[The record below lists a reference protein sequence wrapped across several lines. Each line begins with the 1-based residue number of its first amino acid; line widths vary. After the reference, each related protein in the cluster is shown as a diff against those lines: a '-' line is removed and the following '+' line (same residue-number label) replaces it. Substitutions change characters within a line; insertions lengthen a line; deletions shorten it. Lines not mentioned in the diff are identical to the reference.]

1 MDNHMIGSDSSFQ
14 IGIVYE
20 ESITNQI
27 IEAATE
33 ILGMIGFWI
42 TPYIHVL
49 CVGLDADT
57 ILEMFGEQFLL
68 WCKESGYAKTLKLLG
83 RSLKDFLTNLDAL
96 HDHLSII
103 YTKMNAPSF
112 RCSEENGTLLL
123 HYYSAR
129 KLDSIVI
136 GVVKSVGRE
145 LYDSE
150 VDVSF
155 VVRKGPEHD
164 HSVFS
169 IKEIGPCSNDVS
181 CKEILVPVIA
191 PIPFC
196 KSISITP
203 EMFCAV
209 FPFHV
214 IFDNDLNILQ
224 VGHSLGVLL
233 SYISNNSS
241 SRKLLTYFKL
251 ERPHFEPSFQAILN
265 HINTIY
271 VLRLISQTT
280 NTNELRLM
288 GQMIYMEMT
297 GNMLFLCSPRIKSL
311 EDLES
316 NKMYI
321 SDIPIHD
328 AMRAL
333 IIMEVEKEMIRG
345 DIDMLQWTRQHL
357 DEEMN
362 KMKKLLNDI
371 LPIPA
376 MEALMA
382 NQQVEA
388 ELFESVTI
396 LFSDIEGFTKI
407 GQSCPPEEVV
417 NMLNELYHWFDL
429 IVGWNDVYKVCILTE
444 LIRKIL
450 MYSILGH
457 LYS

>member
-1 MDNHMIGSDSSFQ
+1 
-14 IGIVYE
+14 
-20 ESITNQI
+20 
-27 IEAATE
+27 
-33 ILGMIGFWI
+33 
-42 TPYIHVL
+42 
-49 CVGLDADT
+49 
-57 ILEMFGEQFLL
+57 MFGEQFLL
-68 WCKESGYAKTLKLLG
+68 WCQESGYAKTLQLLG

-96 HDHLSII
+96 HDHLSIV
-103 YTKMNAPSF
+103 YTNMHAPSF
-112 RCSEENGTLLL
+112 RCTEEDGTLLL
-123 HYYSAR
+123 HYYSKR

-145 LYDSE
+145 LYDLE

-155 VVRKGPEHD
+155 VIRKGPKHD

-169 IKEIGPCSNDVS
+169 IKEIGPCDNISRKELLVS
-181 CKEILVPVIA
+181 KIA
-191 PIPFC
+191 PLPFD

-203 EMFCAV
+203 DMFCAV

-214 IFDNDLNILQ
+214 IFDHNLNIIQ
-224 VGHSLGVLL
+224 VGQSLNLLL
-233 SYISNNSS
+233 SYLYNDSDKN
-241 SRKLLTYFKL
+241 LLTIFKL
-251 ERPHFEPSFQAILN
+251 ERPQFEPSFKAILN

-271 VLRLISQTT
+271 VLRLIGQASG
-280 NTNELRLM
+280 TNELRLM
-288 GQMIYMEMT
+288 GQMIYMSHT
-297 GNMLFLCSPRIKSL
+297 NQILFLCSPRIKSL

-333 IIMEVEKEMIRG
+333 IIMEVEKEMIMG
-345 DIDMLQWTRQHL
+345 DMNMLQWARKHL
-357 DEEMN
+357 DEEMG
-362 KMKKLLNDI
+362 KMKRLLNDI

-407 GQSCPPEEVV
+407 GQNCPPEDVV
-417 NMLNELYHWFDL
+417 NMLNELYHLFDL
-429 IVGWNDVYKVCILTE
+429 IVGWNDVYKVSKCHIFFNATKL
-444 LIRKIL
+444 
-450 MYSILGH
+450 LGEKTADF
-457 LYS
+457 

>member
-1 MDNHMIGSDSSFQ
+1 M
-14 IGIVYE
+14 Y
-20 ESITNQI
+20 T
-27 IEAATE
+27 
-33 ILGMIGFWI
+33 
-42 TPYIHVL
+42 
-49 CVGLDADT
+49 GLDADT

-68 WCKESGYAKTLKLLG
+68 WCQESGYAKTLQLLG

-103 YTKMNAPSF
+103 YTDMNAPSF
-112 RCSEENGTLLL
+112 RCTEENGTLLL

-155 VVRKGPEHD
+155 VVRRGPEHD
-164 HSVFS
+164 HSIFS
-169 IKEIGPCSNDVS
+169 IKEIGPCGNNVS
-181 CKEILVPVIA
+181 CKEILVPALV
-191 PIPFC
+191 PVPFC
-196 KSISITP
+196 RSISITP
-203 EMFCAV
+203 EMFCDV
-209 FPFHV
+209 FPFHI
-214 IFDNDLNILQ
+214 IFNRDLNIVQ
-224 VGHSLGVLL
+224 VGRSLSMLL
-233 SYISNNSS
+233 SSVSNNIT
-241 SRKLLTYFKL
+241 KNLLAFFKL

-271 VLRLISQTT
+271 VLRLVSQTG
-280 NTNELRLM
+280 NANELRLM
-288 GQMIYMEMT
+288 GQMIYMN
-297 GNMLFLCSPRIKSL
+297 GHNHMLFLCSPRIKTL

-333 IIMEVEKEMIRG
+333 IIMEVEKEMIMG
-345 DIDMLQWTRQHL
+345 DMNMLQWTRKHL

-362 KMKKLLNDI
+362 KMKRLLNDI

-407 GQSCPPEEVV
+407 GQSCPPEDVV
-417 NMLNELYHWFDL
+417 SMLNELYHLFDL
-429 IVGWNDVYKVCILTE
+429 IVGWNDVYKVLQYICI
-444 LIRKIL
+444 
-450 MYSILGH
+450 
-457 LYS
+457 